1 MSRGKYECSFVL
13 RRGSYCL
20 HGFSLDVSNED
31 SSSSSSENSIA
42 EARKPTAMP
51 PALRKPKSKSQVF
64 AKRSLKNSSGYAS
77 HNDDLH
83 FRYVYIFVFF
93 FRYDSYYNRKK
104 KKCFSFLSVIRIL
117 HFSERL
123 NPPARFSD
131 SRPMRQNEGN
141 EFERRQ
147 KISSHQRRSPRR
159 LTQETSFQ
167 IDV

>member
-93 FRYDSYYNRKK
+93 SDTILIIIEKK
-104 KKCFSFLSVIRIL
+104 KNVFPS
-117 HFSERL
+117 
-123 NPPARFSD
+123 
-131 SRPMRQNEGN
+131 
-141 EFERRQ
+141 
-147 KISSHQRRSPRR
+147 
-159 LTQETSFQ
+159 
-167 IDV
+167 